1 MAFLAGIDEAG
12 YGPFVGPLVHGYSLF
27 RVPDFDIELWD
38 ALKVSCARKPERS
51 DKRRLWV
58 NDSKKVHQGTLGRGR
73 LERSVA
79 TFRQLL
85 NNKTCLDSWLAEKPT
100 SSPKDLHHAPWYQD
114 LEIPFCPSTTIER
127 SKLDAASVQRDLY
140 NAGCNLNAFGARV
153 VPAHEYNRMLNDL
166 GNKGSTNFEVA
177 MQCARHIIKITGDA
191 PLRIELDQ
199 HGGRSDYKQMLSDA
213 LNPQS
218 IDVHGENNGGSTYSL
233 HFGTRTVQV
242 RFSSGADLEHFTVA
256 LASLAAKQSRERIMD
271 CFNQYWCE
279 QFPDLK
285 PTKGYGV
292 DGKRWLA
299 DIEPHLDDL
308 QIDRAIL
315 RRKR

>member
-27 RVPDFDIELWD
+27 RVPDFDTELWQ
-38 ALKVSCARKPERS
+38 ALETSCARKPPRS

-58 NDSKKVHQGTLGRGR
+58 NDSKKVHQGTLGRPR
-73 LERSVA
+73 LERTVA
-79 TFRQLL
+79 AFRQLL
-85 NNKTCLDSWLAEKPT
+85 NTDSMLDSWLSDKPAPT
-100 SSPKDLHHAPWYQD
+100 AKDLHLAPWFKHLD
-114 LEIPFCPSTTIER
+114 VPLCPSTTVER
-127 SKLDAASVQRDLY
+127 SKLDASSVQRDLY

-153 VPAHEYNRMLNDL
+153 VPAHEYNRMLDDL
-166 GNKGSTNFEVA
+166 GNKGATNFEVA
-177 MQCARHIIKITGDA
+177 MQCTRHLIQLTGDA

-199 HGGRSDYKQMLSDA
+199 HGGRSDYKHLLSKA

-218 IDVHGENNGGSTYSL
+218 IEVHGENSGGSTYSL
-233 HFGTRTVQV
+233 LFSNRAVQI
-242 RFSSGADLEHFTVA
+242 RFSSAADLNHLPVA
-256 LASLAAKQSRERIMD
+256 LASLAAKQSRERMMD
-271 CFNQYWCE
+271 CFNDYWCE